1 VIDTLQSVEYNFAG
15 FLTLPEGLYLMVMQS
30 GAILRPLA
38 VMMNRDIKTIG
49 PDATLAEAAGLMRD
63 VRVGA
68 LLVSGQGTYLGVVT
82 ETDLVRKAMAGGL
95 DLTHERVQKVMSSP
109 LITIE
114 IDRSAHEASD
124 LMAEKGIRHLAI
136 TQDGQVVGIISVRDL
151 LRYFKNWGAL

>member
-1 VIDTLQSVEYNFAG
+1 
-15 FLTLPEGLYLMVMQS
+15 MVMQS

-68 LLVSGQGTYLGVVT
+68 LLVFGQGAYLGVVT